1 MSNMKFKCVARR
13 PGSARFL
20 TNCRQWL
27 TPLPA
32 CRTHPSPPPSL
43 PRNSSGFSSL
53 LKDGYKHFGGL
64 EEAILKN
71 IEACKGLAAITR
83 TSLGPNGMNKLVVNH
98 LEKLFVTSD
107 AATIVD
113 ELEVVHPAA
122 KMLAKA
128 AHMQV
133 QEVGD
138 GSNFVIT
145 VAGELLAQAEGLLRI
160 GVHPAEIV
168 IGYKAALEKALEELP
183 KLSQSTLA
191 NPRDK
196 DALVV
201 RGGALRPSRPCPA
214 APASASAL
222 TPRP

>member
-1 MSNMKFKCVARR
+1 VKFQVYLIN
-13 PGSARFL
+13 GSTSARMSEIWTF
-20 TNCRQWL
+20 
-27 TPLPA
+27 
-32 CRTHPSPPPSL
+32 
-43 PRNSSGFSSL
+43 
-53 LKDGYKHFGGL
+53 
-64 EEAILKN
+64 N

-201 RGGALRPSRPCPA
+201 RAGGGGGGARA
-214 APASASAL
+214 WPASLASCLA
-222 TPRP
+222 

>member
-1 MSNMKFKCVARR
+1 MLRQRPPRAAAPARAAAPLGR
-13 PGSARFL
+13 LPTVKVHHATTTPRAASPNAPHPA
-20 TNCRQWL
+20 
-27 TPLPA
+27 PLP
-32 CRTHPSPPPSL
+32 RPR
-43 PRNSSGFSSL
+43 PRNSNGFSSL
-53 LKDGYKHFGGL
+53 LKEGYKHFGGL

-138 GSNFVIT
+138 GSNFVIS

-196 DALVV
+196 D
-201 RGGALRPSRPCPA
+201 
-214 APASASAL
+214 
-222 TPRP
+222 